1 LKLSL
6 LHILIISALLL
17 IINSGKW
24 GVIETS
30 EARYAEISR
39 EMMENK
45 DYVHPKLME
54 IKHYH
59 KPPVTYYV
67 TVLGFKIFGVNAF
80 GARFFL
86 QIAILIQLF
95 LIYQITFLLFND
107 KKISLAAALIY
118 FSLPLVLISS
128 RNLTTDAYLNTFVL
142 TSIYLWLLYRKKSK
156 LILIYLFYI
165 ALGII
170 FEIKG
175 PVGLLFPLLFIGILK
190 IIFKEKI
197 KKNWHHLFGILLFLI
212 IATYWF
218 IDLIITDPYFYDYF
232 VHYQLKERIVSNSFN
247 RSKPIWYYLSTI
259 PLVCLPWFI
268 ILMVQLK
275 KDFSNIIKERKIELV
290 LYSTIITVFIL
301 FSVFKT
307 KLVFY
312 VLPMFGFIA
321 VLSGKIVSSA
331 SGKSLK
337 VYNKIL
343 ISLGILFLLSILI
356 MNVLDLGYQINTAY
370 AVTIT
375 ISAIVVCFII
385 LKFQSGYI
393 KTASLSFLFG
403 CLLLLGGNGVLIEN
417 ESQLNSTK
425 PAVDFIEN
433 DLKDIKNILIY
444 NYLMPSVKFNSN
456 KTVITLNDGHNTV
469 QRETQFETNLKW
481 QDHLLDLS
489 TEIGKQRTV
498 SILQNQA
505 VLISRKNKNLPDYL
519 DFLEHSPYHKKE
531 FGQWV
536 IYYQN

>member
-6 LHILIISALLL
+6 LRILIISAILL
-17 IINSGKW
+17 IVNSGKW

-30 EARYAEISR
+30 EARYAEISK
-39 EMMENK
+39 EMLDNN
-45 DYVHPKLME
+45 DFVHPKLLE
-54 IKHYH
+54 ISHYH
-59 KPPVTYYV
+59 KPPMTYYITLV
-67 TVLGFKIFGVNAF
+67 GYEIFGVNAF

-86 QIAILIQLF
+86 QIAILIQLV
-95 LIYQITFLLFND
+95 LIYSITLLLYND
-107 KKISLAAALIY
+107 KKMALGAVLIY

-142 TSIYLWLLYRKKSK
+142 TAIYLWLLYRIKSK
-156 LILIYLFYI
+156 PILLYLFYFT
-165 ALGII
+165 LGLI
-170 FEIKG
+170 FETKG
-175 PVGLLFPLLFIGILK
+175 PVGLLFPLIFIASHK

-197 KKNWHHLFGILLFLI
+197 EKNWHQLFGLLLFVF
-212 IATYWF
+212 IAACWFLVLVELDPSF
-218 IDLIITDPYFYDYF
+218 IDYFIN
-232 VHYQLKERIVSNSFN
+232 YQLKDRMISNSFN
-247 RSKPIWYYLSTI
+247 RSKPIWYYLVTI

-268 ILMVQLK
+268 ILMIELK
-275 KDFSNIIKERKIELV
+275 KDFAKIIKERKIELV

-331 SGKSLK
+331 SGKALK

-343 ISLGILFLLSILI
+343 MGLGIVFLLSILI
-356 MNVLDLGYQINTAY
+356 LNVLDLDYNINSAY
-370 AVTIT
+370 GIMLSISTIV
-375 ISAIVVCFII
+375 ICIVVI
-385 LKFQSGYI
+385 KFQSDYL
-393 KTASLSFLFG
+393 KTAILSYVFG
-403 CLLLLGGNGVLIEN
+403 GILLLGGNGVLAQN

-433 DLKDIKNILIY
+433 DLKDIQNILVY

-481 QDHLLDLS
+481 QDHLIDLS
-489 TEIGKQRTV
+489 TEIGRQRTE
-498 SILQNQA
+498 SLLKNHS
-505 VLISRKNKNLPDYL
+505 VLVSRKNKEFPNYL
-519 DFLEHSPYHKKE
+519 DFLEHDPYQKKE
-531 FGQWV
+531 FGKWV

>member
-1 LKLSL
+1 MLVT
-6 LHILIISALLL
+6 
-17 IINSGKW
+17 N
-24 GVIETS
+24 
-30 EARYAEISR
+30 
-39 EMMENK
+39 
-45 DYVHPKLME
+45 DYVHPKLLE
-54 IKHYH
+54 ISHYH
-59 KPPVTYYV
+59 KPPMTYYI
-67 TVLGFKIFGVNAF
+67 TVLGYKIFGINAF

-86 QIAILIQLF
+86 QIAVLIQLV
-95 LIYQITFLLFND
+95 LIYNITLLLYND
-107 KKISLAAALIY
+107 KKIALGAVLIY
-118 FSLPLVLISS
+118 FSMPLVLISS

-142 TSIYLWLLYRKKSK
+142 TSVYLWLLYRIKSK
-156 LILIYLFYI
+156 PVLLYLFYFT
-165 ALGII
+165 LGLI
-170 FEIKG
+170 FETKG
-175 PVGLLFPLLFIGILK
+175 PVGLLFPLIFIASHK

-197 KKNWHHLFGILLFLI
+197 EKNWHQLLGLLLFIL
-212 IATYWF
+212 IATCWF
-218 IDLIITDPYFYDYF
+218 LILVELDPNFFDYF
-232 VHYQLKERIVSNSFN
+232 INYQLKARMISNSFN
-247 RSKPIWYYLSTI
+247 RSKPIWYYLVTI

-275 KDFSNIIKERKIELV
+275 KDFSKIVKERKIELV
-290 LYSTIITVFIL
+290 LYATILTLFIL

-321 VLSGKIVSSA
+321 ILSAKIVSIA
-331 SGKSLK
+331 SVKSLK
-337 VYNKIL
+337 IYNQIL
-343 ISLGILFLLSILI
+343 LCLGILFLLSILI
-356 MNVLDLGYQINTAY
+356 LNVLDLGYQINLAY
-370 AVTIT
+370 AVTIA

-433 DLKDIKNILIY
+433 DLSDIQNILVY
-444 NYLMPSVKFNSN
+444 NYLMPSIKFNSN

-505 VLISRKNKNLPDYL
+505 ALISRKNKNLPDYL